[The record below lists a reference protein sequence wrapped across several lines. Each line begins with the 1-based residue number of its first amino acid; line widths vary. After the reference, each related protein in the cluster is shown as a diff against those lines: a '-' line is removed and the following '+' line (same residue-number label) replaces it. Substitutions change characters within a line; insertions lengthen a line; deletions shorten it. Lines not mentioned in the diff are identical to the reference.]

1 MLNLFQHLK
10 ISIGIRSRN
19 KFGMKGAL
27 REEKQIYNT
36 PCVMLNLFQHLM
48 SSIYRFR
55 ITKSTGSLYTVRY
68 SIIFSALLFGP
79 INLIAQT
86 GTVRGVISNQNGEV
100 IPGATVYF
108 TEQQHSTNT
117 DANGNFE
124 FLNIPYG
131 SYRLAFYFFGKE
143 TIYKNIDLNKPE
155 VSFNLNLKDLNQS
168 LKTVTVSSEKDKA
181 FGRNKLMSVENFG
194 IYEGKKTEVIEL
206 SEVTANT
213 ATNNA
218 RQVYA
223 KITGLNIWESDGA
236 GLQLGIGGRGLS
248 PNRTANFNVRQNG
261 YDISADALGYPES
274 YYTPPLE
281 ALDRIEL
288 VRGAASL
295 QYGTQFG
302 GMLNFRFKK
311 GPEDK
316 PIEVTSRQ
324 TAGSWGFFN
333 SFNSV
338 GGTVAKGKVNY
349 YTYFQHKRGNGFR
362 PNSGFSAYNG
372 FGAISYQ
379 ATKKLKIDLEL
390 TKMQYL
396 AQQPGGLTD
405 KNFEQ
410 NPRQS
415 FRERN
420 WFQVDWNMAAVNI
433 TYEFNE
439 QTQINSRSFGL
450 SAHRYALGNLERINV
465 VDFGGNRTFIS
476 GNFNNIGN
484 ETRLLHK
491 YRIGKEQHTFLIGTR
506 AYRGITAA
514 KQGDGTDASCPDF
527 IYLNPHNLE
536 NSDYAFTNKNFS
548 AFIEN
553 IFNLTEKW
561 SITPGI
567 RFEYIGTFAAG
578 YYSQRVF
585 DGAGNLVVQTRNN
598 ETMDRLRDFVI
609 GGIGTNYKV
618 NEKISLYANIT
629 QNYRAVNFSDIRIV
643 NPNFKVDPDIKDE
656 TGYTADIGIRSKR
669 DTWYSLELTTF
680 MIKYNNKIGQILR
693 SDQAPLYLDY
703 RFRGNISDAR
713 NMGLEFFGEMNFL
726 RLIKRNIKDFQ
737 WTAFV
742 NCAYVDARYISTA
755 DNSIRDKKV
764 EMVPPLMVRTGTQV
778 KFQSFRAAFQL
789 SHLSQHF
796 TDATNAVLTSTA
808 VEGII
813 PSYQVADLSVAYQY
827 KRYGIEASVNNIFNQ
842 MYFTRRAEGYP
853 GPGILPSDGRGFFV
867 TLTGKF

>member
-1 MLNLFQHLK
+1 MTAALKEEPKLN
-10 ISIGIRSRN
+10 
-19 KFGMKGAL
+19 AP
-27 REEKQIYNT
+27 Y
-36 PCVMLNLFQHLM
+36 VMLNLFTHECLSM
-48 SSIYRFR
+48 VFMNLRFLQLKLKMINR
-55 ITKSTGSLYTVRY
+55 KLSLTHC
-68 SIIFSALLFGP
+68 LLFLSIFFLP
-79 INLIAQT
+79 TTLLAQT
-86 GTVRGVISNQNGEV
+86 GTVRGIISNQNGE
-100 IPGATVYF
+100 IISGATVYF
-108 TEQQHSTNT
+108 TGQQISANT
-117 DANGNFE
+117 DTNGNFKFIE
-124 FLNIPYG
+124 IPYG

-143 TIYKNIDLNKPE
+143 TFFKDIDLNEPD
-155 VSFNLNLKDLNQS
+155 VFINVS
-168 LKTVTVSSEKDKA
+168 LKELNHSLKAFTVTSEKEKA
-181 FGRNKLMSVENFG
+181 FGRNKLLSVENFG

-274 YYTPPLE
+274 YYTPPVE

-316 PIEVTSRQ
+316 PIEVNSRQ

-338 GGTVAKGKVNY
+338 GGTVAKGKLNY

-362 PNSGFSAYNG
+362 ANSGFNAYNG

-379 ATKKLKIDLEL
+379 ATQKLKIDLEL

-405 KNFEQ
+405 RNFEQ
-410 NPRQS
+410 DPRQS

-439 QTQINSRSFGL
+439 QTQINSRTFGL
-450 SAHRYALGNLERINV
+450 TAHRYALGNLERINV
-465 VDFGGNRTFIS
+465 IDFGGNRTLIS

-491 YRIGKEQHTFLIGTR
+491 YKIGKEHHTFLIGTR
-506 AYRGITAA
+506 AYRGITTSR
-514 KQGDGTDASCPDF
+514 QGNGNDGSGPDF
-527 IYLNPHNLE
+527 IYLNPENLE
-536 NSDYAFTNKNFS
+536 NSDYLFTNKNLS

-553 IFNLTEKW
+553 IFNITDKW
-561 SITPGI
+561 SITPGV
-567 RFEYIGTFAAG
+567 RMEYIGTYAEG
-578 YYSQRVF
+578 YYNQRVF
-585 DGAGNLVVQTRNN
+585 DGAGNLVAQTRND
-598 ETMDRLRDFVI
+598 ESTSRLRDFVI
-609 GGIGTNYKV
+609 AGLGSNYKI
-618 NEKISLYANIT
+618 NETTSLYANIT
-629 QNYRAVNFSDIRIV
+629 QNYRAINFSDIRIV
-643 NPNFKVDPDIKDE
+643 NPNFRVDPDIKDE
-656 TGYTADIGIRSKR
+656 TGYTADIGIRTKK
-669 DTWYSLELTTF
+669 DTWFNMEITAF

-693 SDQAPLYLDY
+693 TDQAPLYLDY

-713 NMGLEFFGEMNFL
+713 NTGLEFFGEMNITKFL
-726 RLIKRNIKDFQ
+726 KKNVKDFQ

-742 NCAYVDARYISTA
+742 NCAYVDARYISS
-755 DNSIRDKKV
+755 DDSSIRDKKV
-764 EMVPPLMVRTGTQV
+764 EMVPPIMVRTGTQV
-778 KFQSFRAAFQL
+778 KYQSFRAAFQL
-789 SHLSQHF
+789 SHLSQHY

-813 PSYQVADLSVAYQY
+813 PSYQVADLSIAYQY
-827 KRYGIEASVNNIFNQ
+827 KRYGIEASVNNLFNQ

-853 GPGILPSDGRGFFV
+853 GPGIIPSDGRGFFI